1 MSLQPRSSGAFRL
14 KMLMDSLSYKPVREL
29 SALLVSRQLSA
40 RELLDASLTQI
51 DRVNPVVNA
60 IVTQD
65 REGAYANA
73 DAIDARRAQ
82 GLPTSPLA
90 GLPIAIKDLEPVKGM
105 RTTMGS
111 PIFKDWVPDFD
122 TLMIERFRSHGLS
135 ILGKTNTPEF
145 GLGSQ
150 TFNAVFGATK
160 NPWDITKTCGGSSG
174 GAAVAVSTGMLPF
187 ADGSDMGGSLRNP
200 ANFCG
205 TVGLRTSP
213 GRVPTYPSLNLWGTL
228 GVLGPIARTAEDAAW
243 LLSVQA
249 GDDPRVALGRC
260 GDPTV
265 FRQPLDRDFKGVRIG
280 WSPTLG
286 GLPVEKGVRDALEKS
301 LKRFEAIG
309 AVIEE
314 AAPDLSIAD
323 DAFQAQRALHLVNS
337 LGAHYRDK
345 RHLLKDTAVW
355 NIEQGLKLTGEQIAA
370 AQTAQSK
377 CFERMQ
383 RFLSRYDYFICP
395 VNQVLPFDVTMPYPT
410 TIDGVQLGNYLEWMK
425 SACRITMTSHPAAS
439 APVAFAANGL
449 PVGMQI
455 VGHYG
460 AELEVLQLVHAVQ
473 LPLAERMPPL

>member
-1 MSLQPRSSGAFRL
+1 M
-14 KMLMDSLSYKPVREL
+14 
-29 SALLVSRQLSA
+29 LVSRRLSA
-40 RELLDASLTQI
+40 RELLDACLAQI
-51 DRVNPVVNA
+51 DRLNPALNA
-60 IVTQD
+60 IVTLD

-73 DAIDARRAQ
+73 DAVDARRAQ

-90 GLPIAIKDLEPVKGM
+90 GLPIAIKDLEPVRGM

-122 TLMIERFRSHGLS
+122 SIMIERFRSHGLT

-160 NPWDITKTCGGSSG
+160 NPWDTSKTCGGSSG
-174 GAAVAVSTGMLPF
+174 GAAVAVASGMLPF

-205 TVGLRTSP
+205 AVGLRPSP
-213 GRVPTYPSLNLWGTL
+213 GRVPTYPTLNLWGTM

-249 GDDPRVALGRC
+249 GDDPRVAIGRC

-265 FRQPLDRDFKGVRIG
+265 FREPLDRDFKGTRIA

-286 GLPVEKGVRDALEKS
+286 GLPVEKSVRNALKKS
-301 LKRFEAIG
+301 LSRFEALG
-309 AVIEE
+309 AIIEE
-314 AAPDLSIAD
+314 AEPDLSIAD
-323 DAFQAQRALHLVNS
+323 DAFQVQRALHLVSS
-337 LGAHYRDK
+337 LGVHYRER

-355 NIEQGLKLTGEQIAA
+355 NIEQGLKLTGEQVAA
-370 AQTAQSK
+370 AQAAQSK

-383 RFLSRYDYFICP
+383 RFLTRYDYLICP
-395 VNQVLPFDVTMPYPT
+395 VNQVLPFDVTTPYPT
-410 TIDGVQLGNYLEWMK
+410 AIDGTALGSYLDWMK
-425 SACRITMTSHPAAS
+425 SACRITATSHPAAS
-439 APVAFAANGL
+439 APVAFADNGL

-455 VGHYG
+455 VGHFG
-460 AELEVLQLVHAVQ
+460 AERDVLQLAHAVQ
-473 LPLAERMPPL
+473 LPLSERIPTQARGSH

>member
-1 MSLQPRSSGAFRL
+1 MSDLLFSS
-14 KMLMDSLSYKPVREL
+14 VREL
-29 SALLVSRQLSA
+29 SGLLASCKLSA
-40 RELLDASLTQI
+40 RELLDASLAQI
-51 DRVNPVVNA
+51 DRANPAVNA
-60 IVTQD
+60 IVTLD

-73 DAIDARRAQ
+73 DAVDTRRAQ

-111 PIFKDWVPDFD
+111 RILKDWVPDFD
-122 TLMIERFRSHGLS
+122 SLMIERFRSHGLT

-160 NPWDITKTCGGSSG
+160 NPWDVSKTCGGSSG
-174 GAAVAVSTGMLPF
+174 GAAVAVATGMLPF

-205 TVGLRTSP
+205 TVGLRPSP
-213 GRVPTYPSLNLWGTL
+213 GRVPTWPSLNHWGTL

-249 GDDPRVALGRC
+249 GDDARVALGRC

-265 FRQPLDRDFKGVRIG
+265 FREPLDRDFKGVRIA

-286 GLPVEKGVRDALEKS
+286 GLPVEKGVRDALEQS

-323 DAFQAQRALHLVNS
+323 EAFQTQRALHLVNS
-337 LGAHYRDK
+337 LGTHYRNHKD
-345 RHLLKDTAVW
+345 LLKDTAVW
-355 NIEQGLKLTGEQIAA
+355 NIEQGFKLTGEQIAA
-370 AQTAQSK
+370 AQAAQSK

-383 RFLSRYDYFICP
+383 RFLTRYDYFICP
-395 VNQVLPFDVTMPYPT
+395 VNQVLPFDVTTEYPMM
-410 TIDGVQLGNYLEWMK
+410 IDGVQLGNYLDWMK

-460 AELEVLQLVHAVQ
+460 AELEVLQLAHAVQ
-473 LPLAERMPPL
+473 LPLADRIPALH